1 MQLWIAFFVVLQV
14 AFAQSTFPSLKSI
27 RYRLFNESDY
37 DNLQRPQIG
46 KEALEV
52 KVQFTVNRIS
62 VINPITNGFETDMIL
77 RVKWVDDRLKFN
89 ESLQNEVLQLYPYE
103 AWTPDV
109 FFVNQLTQME
119 VVDQALVLENNGQLT
134 WSRHM
139 ILSFATP
146 YDLSAF
152 PFDTQSLNIRLS
164 TFTSSNSLIKLK
176 YFDDKDGGYNYPPI
190 SKKTF
195 PPLWSFSKT
204 VNQSTIVTSKD
215 SGSSKDQLILTVVID
230 RYSQTYVMKYIIPL
244 LFIGLCSSIGYWIEV
259 TALPTRG
266 GFCVSLLLSTVTLN
280 FVMTSDL
287 PKVNYP
293 TALDWFIT
301 SIFVFVFI
309 ALIEYAI
316 VHYMITSHKGKQ
328 YITRFLDTSFRI
340 MPVPLLLISL
350 YIFMDKSS
358 IAGTILFYFIIVGLG
373 GWTLYRV
380 SIFITMYKWAST
392 KTADEDTVINEN
404 QKRMED
410 GGDGDTNN
418 LVMID
423 VCV

>member
-1 MQLWIAFFVVLQV
+1 MRLWIAFFVVLQV

-52 KVQFTVNRIS
+52 KVQFTVNRLS

-77 RVKWVDDRLKFN
+77 RVKWLDDRLKFN

-195 PPLWSFSKT
+195 PPLWSFSKA
-204 VNQSTIVTSKD
+204 VNQSTTVLIKD
-215 SGSSKDQLILTVVID
+215 GGSSKDQLILTVVID

-309 ALIEYAI
+309 ALIEYAV
-316 VHYMITSHKGKQ
+316 VHYLTTSHKGKR
-328 YITRFLDTSFRI
+328 YITQFIDTSFRI
-340 MPVPLLLISL
+340 MPIPLLLITC
-350 YIFMDKSS
+350 YIFMDKSGV
-358 IAGTILFYFIIVGLG
+358 AGIVMFYFIMIASA
-373 GWTLYRV
+373 GWILYRTYL
-380 SIFITMYKWAST
+380 FIPIYRFAST
-392 KTADEDTVINEN
+392 KNCDEETVTTD

-410 GGDGDTNN
+410 GGDGDTSN

-423 VCV
+423 VCT